1 MVVYFETGDLS
12 MADSTFLFNERK
24 NSQVRTQLVRFNT
37 HVFASEHRSKVMRSL
52 QKASERDI
60 FEVPL

>member
-1 MVVYFETGDLS
+1 
-12 MADSTFLFNERK
+12 
-24 NSQVRTQLVRFNT
+24 LVRFNT